1 MSLSPKYLK
10 RLALIAPVLCVM
22 IFAAAPSSFAYDL
35 EVLVGD
41 TSGLPG
47 TQNSVIS
54 VFMRNW
60 TDTVAAFELW
70 LVLSNPDILQFQTN
84 TDTLVVLRYWACDE
98 YDGAVCT
105 SYVEVSDYWVCT
117 QWSGDNCIDSTVML
131 GYYKCLEEESPG
143 HCIDSI
149 FIPGFDSTSV
159 DTIEAR
165 IGNLDTTGTLI
176 GGWELVESRS
186 LAGTGYDL
194 KISAAAEIPPV
205 TPPFVPGIGFPQ
217 YGLKPL
223 IKILGDIKQIPD
235 SVEDRTVDINIQIAG
250 GVHFNFSNQ
259 DGTSIGVV
267 TDEVEDTLWWQCLEW
282 VDPPYNTICYNYK
295 RVAYGPSDSF
305 SLDTILVGH
314 LDTTNVIY
322 LKSGSL
328 TVLQG
333 VCGDANGDNAVN
345 LLDILFL
352 IARVYQAGPAP
363 NNPMLADCNCDGL
376 AGVNINLLDI
386 LYLISY
392 LYDIPRGPAPCCE
405 GF

>member
-1 MSLSPKYLK
+1 MSLSPTYLK
-10 RLALIAPVLCVM
+10 RLALIVPVLCVI
-22 IFAAAPSSFAYDL
+22 IFAAAPSSSAYDL

-47 TQNSVIS
+47 TPNSVVS

-60 TDTVAAFELW
+60 TDTVAAFDLW
-70 LVLSNPDILQFQTN
+70 LVLSNSEILQFQTD
-84 TDTLVVLRYWACDE
+84 TDTMVVVRYWACDE

-117 QWSGDNCIDSTVML
+117 EWQGENCTDSTIML
-131 GYYKCLEEESPG
+131 GYYKCLEENPPG

-149 FIPGFDSTSV
+149 FIPGYDSTSI

-165 IGNLDTTGTLI
+165 IGNLDTVGTLV

-186 LAGTGYDL
+186 LAGLGYDL
-194 KISAAAEIPPV
+194 KITAATEVPPI

-217 YGLKPL
+217 YGIKPL
-223 IKILGDIKQIPD
+223 IKIMGDIKDIPD
-235 SVEDRTVDINIQIAG
+235 SAANRTVNINIQTASK
-250 GVHFNFSNQ
+250 VNFSFSDENG
-259 DGTSIGVV
+259 DAIGIV
-267 TDEVEDTLWWQCLEW
+267 TEELEDTLWWECLEW
-282 VDPPYNTICYNYK
+282 VDPPANTICYNYK
-295 RVAYGPSDSF
+295 RVPFGPSDSF

-314 LDTTNVIY
+314 LDTNVVF
-322 LKSGSL
+322 LKNGSL

-333 VCGDANGDNAVN
+333 VCGDANGDNNIN

-352 IARVYQAGPAP
+352 ISSVYDNGPDP
-363 NNPMLADCNCDGL
+363 SNPMLADCNCDGQQG
-376 AGVNINLLDI
+376 AHVNLLDI
-386 LYLISY
+386 LYLISF
-392 LYDIPRGPAPCCE
+392 LYDNPRGPAPCCE